1 MNVDLIL
8 PYVKRY
14 ANRNPGD
21 IFAYVLEHKSS
32 VTNALKATGLFKQVF
47 DDAFAHEHA
56 DFVFVDYNRIKDVE
70 EPWSFVKTN
79 GWIVFVMN
87 QHNWSLIKKFRQ
99 ENRISSF
106 PRIAED
112 LVFFQKEDYA
122 NRKSIPPTNDPA
134 PLKRIADFYDEP
146 GTIPVPD
153 PSGSHLK
160 IEYIQKY
167 GQFDAFVETGTY
179 LGQTVELIRNS
190 GIPFETIYS
199 IELEPTLAKN
209 ARKFFA
215 GDKRVWIVEGDSV
228 DQVSEICSQKLD
240 NCMNA
245 TFWLDAHA
253 SGPLRGGRTGPNPLI
268 EELEAI
274 RQTGN
279 PNHTILIDDRRL
291 FGSGEWGFL
300 KEEKVMEMLN
310 KINPNYKILYLDGEV
325 PEDIICA
332 TVVEREI
339 STNSP
344 VSPTVE
350 TTKNTEMMVL
360 EDFE

>member
-1 MNVDLIL
+1 MNIDLIL

-14 ANRNPGD
+14 AKKNEENL
-21 IFAYVLEHKSS
+21 IAYVMEHKGSILKKLGETELFLL
-32 VTNALKATGLFKQVF
+32 VTGH
-47 DDAFAHEHA
+47 AFHENEA
-56 DFVFVDYNRIKDVE
+56 DFVFVDYNRLQDVE
-70 EPWSFVKTN
+70 KPWSFVKLG

-87 QHNWSLIKKFRQ
+87 EHNWSLIKKFRQ
-99 ENRISSF
+99 ANRISSF
-106 PRIAED
+106 PRIAGE

-122 NRKSIPPTNDPA
+122 NRKPVPPANDNS
-134 PLKRIADFYDEP
+134 LLRIADFYDEP
-146 GTIPVPD
+146 GSIPVPD
-153 PSGSHLK
+153 PAGSHLK
-160 IEYIQKY
+160 IDYIQKY
-167 GQFDAFVETGTY
+167 GQFDAFIETGTY

-190 GIPFETIYS
+190 GLPFEEIYS

-209 ARKFFA
+209 ARKYFA
-215 GDKRVWIVEGDSV
+215 GDTRVFIVEGDSV
-228 DQVSEICSQKLD
+228 DIVSKICSQKLD
-240 NCMNA
+240 NKNA

-253 SGPLRGGRTGPNPLI
+253 SGPLKGGRTGPNPLV

-310 KINPNYKILYLDGEV
+310 KINPNYTILYLDGEV

-339 STNSP
+339 SVIEP
-344 VSPTVE
+344 VSIVE
-350 TTKNTEMMVL
+350 NAQNTEMMVL